1 MNQNLYKNAINY
13 YNSYKNESF
22 VVKPSIPILYFG
34 NYEEYKISEKKIITC
49 ALNPSSI
56 EFFNSISYNIEYRF
70 NKNSLNSPSEY
81 YNSLNNYFLQNP
93 YKRWFNSFE
102 PILNGANS
110 SFYSKEEFPNRVLH
124 TDYCSILATNPTWS
138 HLYPNQIKMLIPDG
152 TKLWYELVEFL
163 QPDVILV
170 SFARKYYNMI
180 LNYYNKTNTLN
191 NIMILNNPRIAV
203 EESIIRI
210 GNKNTKII
218 FSQGGRTPFMY
229 LNESKYSE
237 KTNLGQKL

>member
-56 EFFNSISYNIEYRF
+56 EFFNSISNDINFRF
-70 NKNSLNSPSEY
+70 HNNALNSSSDY
-81 YNSLNNYFLQNP
+81 FNSLNNYFIKNP

-102 PILNGANS
+102 PILKGANA
-110 SFYSKEEFPNRVLH
+110 SFYSNLKYKNRVLH
-124 TDYCSILATNPTWS
+124 TDYCSILATSPTWS
-138 HLYPNQIKMLIPDG
+138 YLYNNQITSIFSEG
-152 TKLWYELVEFL
+152 SKLWYELVEYL
-163 QPDVILV
+163 QPDVILI
-170 SFARKYYNMI
+170 SFARKYFKMI
-180 LNYYNKTNTLN
+180 LNYYNKTNSQ
-191 NIMILNNPRIAV
+191 NIIMNLNNPRIAV

-210 GNKNTKII
+210 GNKNTKLI

-237 KTNLGQKL
+237 KTNLGKML

>member
-1 MNQNLYKNAINY
+1 MNQHLYKNTINY
-13 YNSYKNESF
+13 FNSHKNESF

-56 EFFNSISYNIEYRF
+56 EFFNSNSNDINFRF
-70 NKNSLNSPSEY
+70 NNNALNSSSDY
-81 YNSLNNYFLQNP
+81 FNSLNNYFLQNP

-138 HLYPNQIKMLIPDG
+138 HLYPNQINMLIPDG
-152 TKLWYELVEFL
+152 SKLWYELVEFL

-180 LNYYNKTNTLN
+180 LDYYKTNITTDTL
-191 NIMILNNPRIAV
+191 MKLNNPKIV
-203 EESIIRI
+203 IEESKIKI
-210 GNKNTKII
+210 GDKKIKLI
-218 FSQGGRTPFMY
+218 FCQGGRTPFMY
-229 LNESKYSE
+229 LNESKYYE
-237 KTNLGQKL
+237 KTKLGQLI